1 MSEGNGHHYEAKV
14 WQHEGVWKARLL
26 RDGMAWS
33 LEEACE
39 NREAALEWAR
49 AEAEKSRAANVAE
62 SKAERVEV

>member
-1 MSEGNGHHYEAKV
+1 
-14 WQHEGVWKARLL
+14 
-26 RDGMAWS
+26 MAWS